1 MDDLKKKTTAAPAE
15 MSAEEVMQKFDKE
28 SNKREPDGFWGYV
41 ISAICILFACFQL
54 YTGIFGVLDAHL
66 QRTIHLCFGMA
77 LIYLLYPAR
86 ASWSRKSMHPVD
98 LVFAVLSVFATM
110 YIFFQYDELVLRAGM
125 NTETDIMVGILGIVL
140 VFRIAVWALT
150 NW

>member
-1 MDDLKKKTTAAPAE
+1 MDDLKKKTTDAPAE

-77 LIYLLYPAR
+77 LIYLLFCTIL
-86 ASWSRKSMHPVD
+86 SWVQRFGEKR
-98 LVFAVLSVFATM
+98 LAT
-110 YIFFQYDELVLRAGM
+110 YGGNRS
-125 NTETDIMVGILGIVL
+125 
-140 VFRIAVWALT
+140 
-150 NW
+150 

>member
-66 QRTIHLCFGMA
+66 QRTIHLCFLRHGA
-77 LIYLLYPAR
+77 DLPVVSGAGQLVKKIYAP
-86 ASWSRKSMHPVD
+86 
-98 LVFAVLSVFATM
+98 
-110 YIFFQYDELVLRAGM
+110 G
-125 NTETDIMVGILGIVL
+125 
-140 VFRIAVWALT
+140 
-150 NW
+150 

>member
-1 MDDLKKKTTAAPAE
+1 MNQCFLKYNISEKAVRPMDDLKKKTIAAPAE

-77 LIYLLYPAR
+77 LIYR
-86 ASWSRKSMHPVD
+86 NDVH
-98 LVFAVLSVFATM
+98 FLS
-110 YIFFQYDELVLRAGM
+110 I
-125 NTETDIMVGILGIVL
+125 
-140 VFRIAVWALT
+140 
-150 NW
+150 